1 MPNDIVRASAT
12 ALPNSSRR
20 AALGLFASASTA
32 MLAFAAGAPAAAAA
46 VAAGDDAEL
55 LDLIRI
61 WDDKAALT
69 TAASRLHDETDEL
82 EHSVP
87 LPAALVRT
95 EEDASLCLC
104 EPATVGGSYNS
115 SEIERFRHTPL
126 SRYDYRRLI
135 KPDGVPSD
143 DAHVLERVILSPT
156 AQARGQAI
164 VVAYDAWVAARE
176 VAKKASGVEAAEEA
190 FHRAIDVEDAAL
202 WDVTATPAN
211 TLAGVVAKA
220 RAAQQH
226 LHKSGEATFDS
237 MIEDGRFDVISP
249 IDLLLVSI
257 ANDLLNLS
265 EGNANA

>member
-1 MPNDIVRASAT
+1 VTIAT
-12 ALPNSSRR
+12 VELPNRTGFNRPVPVLWAWLRQNTRS
-20 AALGLFASASTA
+20 ALISVS
-32 MLAFAAGAPAAAAA
+32 PY
-46 VAAGDDAEL
+46 
-55 LDLIRI
+55 
-61 WDDKAALT
+61 
-69 TAASRLHDETDEL
+69 DESDER

-87 LPAALVRT
+87 VPAALVRT
-95 EEDASLCLC
+95 DEDAGLCLC
-104 EPATVGGSYNS
+104 EPALVGGSYNS

-143 DAHVLERVILSPT
+143 DAQVLERVILSPA

-164 VVAYDAWVAARE
+164 VAVYDEWVAARE
-176 VAKKASGVEAAEEA
+176 EAKRASGVEAAEEA
-190 FHRAIDVEDAAL
+190 FHKAIDVEDAAL

-211 TLAGVVAKA
+211 TIAGVVAKA
-220 RAAQQH
+220 HAAQRH

-237 MIEDGRFDVISP
+237 MIEDGRFDVIGP

-257 ANDLLNLS
+257 ASDLLNLS

>member
-1 MPNDIVRASAT
+1 MPNDTVRASAT

-32 MLAFAAGAPAAAAA
+32 MLAFAAGAPAAAAID
-46 VAAGDDAEL
+46 VGDDAEL
-55 LDLIRI
+55 FDLIRI
-61 WDDKAALT
+61 WDEKAALT
-69 TAASRLHDETDEL
+69 TAASRLHDETDER

-87 LPAALVRT
+87 LPAALTRT
-95 EEDASLCLC
+95 EEDAGLCLC
-104 EPATVGGSYNS
+104 EPEKVGATYNIGD
-115 SEIERFRHTPL
+115 IERFRHGPL

-143 DAHVLERVILSPT
+143 DAHVLERVILSPA

-164 VVAYDAWVAARE
+164 VEAYDDWVAARE
-176 VAKKASGVEAAEEA
+176 AAKKASGVEAAEAA
-190 FHRAIDVEDAAL
+190 FHKAIDVEDAAL

-211 TLAGVVAKA
+211 TLAGIVAKA
-220 RAAQQH
+220 RAAQRH

-237 MIEDGRFDVISP
+237 MIEDGRLDVIGP
-249 IDLLLVSI
+249 VDVLLVSI

-265 EGNANA
+265 EGHAHA